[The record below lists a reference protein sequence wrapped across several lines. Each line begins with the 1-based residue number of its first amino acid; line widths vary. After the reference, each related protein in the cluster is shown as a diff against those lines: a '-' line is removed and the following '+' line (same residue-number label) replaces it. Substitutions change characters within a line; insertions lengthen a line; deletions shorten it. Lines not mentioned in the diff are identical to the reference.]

1 MRRLRLRSLLLV
13 LVLVTSLPVALF
25 AAWVVSRSSAQ
36 QEALIGRQN
45 VEQARAV
52 LVAVDQELE
61 STVAALSVLA
71 VLEPI
76 DAPDKHHFEEIAA
89 RMLPLHPGWQSI
101 RLIDTNL
108 RVIASTSEPLDSP
121 VANPDWVTQAIATGR
136 PSFGNAVQRP
146 GSPQWTVTVGVPVL
160 RDGRV
165 IYVLGARL
173 HAQAFSNLLRRQKL
187 PPGGVVTL
195 LDRTPKIIARTM
207 NEDRYVGRPAMPD
220 FMARARAEAEGSWRT
235 VLLEGTEAY
244 SAWSRSDLSGWTVGV
259 GVPAEPIDGPVRR
272 SYRALVAAGLGMFG
286 AGLILAVVLG
296 RGLLRTQEAV
306 MAAARSLARGE
317 PAPPFESR
325 IAESHALAE
334 GLREASAVLR
344 QRERERDEA
353 QAEAD
358 RHRAALLERET
369 AARRT
374 AETLNRAKDEFIAT
388 VSHELRTP
396 LNAIYG
402 WVAMLRTGTLDPD
415 RQAHALEVID
425 RNTRAQT
432 ALVEDLLDMS
442 RAIQG
447 SLRLGMEPLDL
458 AVVLDAAIESL
469 RPTAAAR
476 QIAIQTHAERGV
488 AFVSGDP
495 GRVQQVLWN
504 LLANALKFTPPGGR
518 IDARV
523 EIADGAAVVAIRDSG
538 QGIAPDFL
546 PHVFDRFR
554 QEDAAV
560 TRTHSGLGLGL
571 SLVRH
576 LVELHGG
583 TITAESGG
591 KGHGATF
598 TIRLP
603 LLGAGA
609 RAATAGGGIALA
621 ADRPASLRNRHLL
634 VVDDDAD
641 TRELAAAALGMS
653 GALVATVASAQDA
666 LTALE
671 ARTPDAIV
679 ADISM
684 PGVSGYDLVRRLRA
698 DPRFAGL
705 PIVALTAHGG
715 ADARDNALAAGFTAY
730 MRKPYDPRALAA
742 LLAGLIASR
751 EPQL

>member
-1 MRRLRLRSLLLV
+1 MRRLRLRTLLLV
-13 LVLVTSLPVALF
+13 LVLVTSIPVALF

-36 QEALIGRQN
+36 QEALIDRQN

-52 LVAVDQELE
+52 VVAVDQELE
-61 STVAALSVLA
+61 STVAALGVLA
-71 VLEPI
+71 LLDPI
-76 DAPDKHHFEEIAA
+76 DSPDKRHFEEIAS
-89 RMLPLHPGWQSI
+89 RVLLLHPGWQSI
-101 RLIDTNL
+101 RLVDTNL
-108 RVIASTSEPLDSP
+108 QVLASTAGPTVDSP
-121 VANPDWVTQAIATGR
+121 VVNPDWVTQVIATGR
-136 PSFGNAVQRP
+136 PSFSNAVQRP
-146 GSPQWTVTVGVPVL
+146 GSTQLTVTVGVPVIRGVKL
-160 RDGRV
+160 T
-165 IYVLGARL
+165 YVLGARL
-173 HAQAFSNLLRRQKL
+173 HGQAFSNLLKRQKV

-207 NEDRYVGRPAMPD
+207 NEDLYVGKSPTRD
-220 FMARARAEAEGSWRT
+220 FMARSREEPEGSWRT
-235 VLLEGTEAY
+235 VLLEGTTAY

-259 GVPAEPIDGPVRR
+259 GVPAEPVDGPVRR
-272 SYRALVAAGLGMFG
+272 SYRAVVAAGFAMFA
-286 AGLILAVVLG
+286 AGLVLALVLG
-296 RGLLRTQEAV
+296 RGLVRTQEAV
-306 MAAARSLARGE
+306 LAAARSLARGE
-317 PAPPFESR
+317 AAPPFESR
-325 IAESHALAE
+325 IAESQALAE

-358 RHRAALLERET
+358 RHRTALLERET
-369 AARRT
+369 AARRA

-402 WVAMLRTGTLDPD
+402 WVAMLRTGTLDPA

-425 RNTRAQT
+425 RNTRAQS

-476 QIAIQTHAERGV
+476 QIAVEAQAERGV

-504 LLANALKFTPPGGR
+504 LLSNALKFTAPGGR

-523 EIADGAAVVAIRDSG
+523 DVADGAAVVSIRDSG
-538 QGIAPDFL
+538 QGIAREFL

-554 QEDAAV
+554 QEDATV

-583 TITAESGG
+583 VITAESEG
-591 KGHGATF
+591 KGRGATF

-603 LLGAGA
+603 LLGA
-609 RAATAGGGIALA
+609 RAHADAASPDVALA
-621 ADRPASLRNRHLL
+621 DGAAGLRDRHVV
-634 VVDDDAD
+634 VVDDDGD

-653 GALVATVASAQDA
+653 GAVVVTAASAQDA
-666 LTALE
+666 FTALE
-671 ARTPDAIV
+671 SRTPDAIV

-684 PGVSGYDLVRRLRA
+684 PGVSGYDLERRLR
-698 DPRFAGL
+698 DDQLFAEL

-715 ADARDNALAAGFTAY
+715 ADARDNALAAGFSAY
-730 MRKPYDPRALAA
+730 MRKPYDPRALSA
-742 LLAGLIASR
+742 LLAGLIAAR
-751 EPQL
+751 DAQV

>member
-1 MRRLRLRSLLLV
+1 MRRLRLRTILLV

-45 VEQARAV
+45 VDQARAV

-61 STVAALSVLA
+61 STVVALGVLA
-71 VLEPI
+71 LLDPI
-76 DAPDKHHFEEIAA
+76 DTPDKGHFEEIAG
-89 RMLPLHPGWQSI
+89 RVLLLHPGWQSI
-101 RLIDTNL
+101 RLVDTNL
-108 RVIASTSEPLDSP
+108 QVLAATPGPAADSP
-121 VANPDWVTQAIATGR
+121 VGNPEWVKQAIATGR
-136 PSFGNAVQRP
+136 PSFGNSVQRP
-146 GSPQWTVTVGVPVL
+146 GSTQWTVTVGVPVI
-160 RDGRV
+160 RGGKV
-165 IYVLGARL
+165 AYVLGARL
-173 HAQAFSNLLRRQKL
+173 YAQAFSNLLQRQKV

-195 LDRTPKIIARTM
+195 LDKTPKIIARTM
-207 NEDRYVGRPAMPD
+207 NEDRYLGKSPTPD
-220 FMARARAEAEGSWRT
+220 FIARSRQEAEGSWRT
-235 VLLEGTEAY
+235 ILLEGTAAY

-259 GVPAEPIDGPVRR
+259 GVPAEPIDGPVRS
-272 SYRALVAAGLGMFG
+272 SYRALVGAGFAMFAAGLG
-286 AGLILAVVLG
+286 LALVLG
-296 RGLLRTQEAV
+296 RGLVRTQEGV

-317 PAPPFESR
+317 PAPPFASR
-325 IAESHALAE
+325 IAESQALAE

-358 RHRAALLERET
+358 RHRTALLDRET

-402 WVAMLRTGTLDPD
+402 WVAMLRTGTLDPA

-476 QIAIQTHAERGV
+476 RIAIEVQAERGV

-495 GRVQQVLWN
+495 GRAQQVLWN
-504 LLANALKFTPPGGR
+504 LLSNALKFTPAGGR

-523 EIADGAAVVAIRDSG
+523 EVADGTAVVAIRDSG
-538 QGIAPDFL
+538 QGIAREFL

-554 QEDAAV
+554 QEDATV

-583 TITAESGG
+583 VITAESEG
-591 KGHGATF
+591 KGRGATF

-603 LLGAGA
+603 LLGARAQAPAGSPEVA
-609 RAATAGGGIALA
+609 LADRAAGLR
-621 ADRPASLRNRHLL
+621 DRQVM
-634 VVDDDAD
+634 VVDDDSD

-653 GALVATVASAQDA
+653 EAVVVTVASAEDA
-666 LTALE
+666 FTALDSQ
-671 ARTPDAIV
+671 TPDAIV

-684 PGVSGYDLVRRLRA
+684 PGVSGYDLVRRLRD
-698 DPRFAGL
+698 DPRFAEL

-730 MRKPYDPRALAA
+730 MRKPYDARALAA
-742 LLAGLIASR
+742 LLAGLIAAR
-751 EPQL
+751 EAQV